1 MCGIIRSVFN
11 YCIQPLI
18 IIPSFVLNLGED
30 VEKRGRVSGGRVN
43 AQLVLYYKCQV
54 TEKVYIFTS
63 DNFEAGVVIAI
74 MAHSYLHF
82 I

>member
-1 MCGIIRSVFN
+1 M
-11 YCIQPLI
+11 
-18 IIPSFVLNLGED
+18 
-30 VEKRGRVSGGRVN
+30 EKRGRVSGGRVN